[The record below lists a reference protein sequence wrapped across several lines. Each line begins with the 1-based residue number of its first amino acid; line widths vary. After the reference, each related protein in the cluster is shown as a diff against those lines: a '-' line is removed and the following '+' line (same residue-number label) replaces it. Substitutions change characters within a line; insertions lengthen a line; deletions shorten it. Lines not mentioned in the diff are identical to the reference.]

1 MTKNNEILPIILAG
15 GFGTRLS
22 SVIKDRPKV
31 LAIVNN
37 QPFIYY
43 ILDQLLKDGFSTV
56 VLSIGYMG
64 QMIEEAIGISYKSL
78 KIEYVREEIPLG
90 TGGAIKNIANLTN
103 KKYLMVI
110 NGDTYHNISRKIF
123 NKKIR
128 KNCNHI
134 LCIYKKYPK
143 RYGLI
148 KLGKNNIIESIKEK
162 SNSETYGLINI
173 GTYIIK
179 RKSILHF
186 NLKIFS
192 MEKDFFPYLIKL
204 KQLYAVISKGKFID
218 IGVPED
224 YFRAS
229 EYIDRK

>member
-56 VLSIGYMG
+56 VLSTGYMG
-64 QMIEEAIGISYKSL
+64 QIIEDQLGKSYKDL
-78 KIEYVREEIPLG
+78 KIEYIREKIALG
-90 TGGAIKNIANLTN
+90 TGGAIKNVAYLT
-103 KKYLMVI
+103 KEKYLMVI
-110 NGDTYHNISRKIF
+110 NGDTYHNISRKIL
-123 NKKIR
+123 NKKIT
-128 KNCNHI
+128 KNCNLI
-134 LCIYKKYPK
+134 LCMHKKNIK
-143 RYGLI
+143 RYGQI
-148 KLGKNNIIESIKEK
+148 NLGKNNLVESINEK
-162 SNSETYGLINI
+162 SNSGKLGLINI
-173 GTYIIK
+173 GTYIIHREK
-179 RKSILHF
+179 ILDF
-186 NLKIFS
+186 PLKIFS
-192 MEKDFFPYLIKL
+192 MEKDYFPHLIKE
-204 KQLYAVISKGKFID
+204 KNLYAVISKGKFID

-229 EYIDRK
+229 EYI